1 MSDYSFPNAPTG
13 LTVLIPA
20 YNELEHLR
28 ILLPKVLKATN
39 NLVDIQAE
47 ILVVLPKISSDFEI
61 SEIKS
66 MGVTVVTRK
75 PSDSFGDA
83 LRSGFNSTS
92 DLTEF
97 IVTMDGDG
105 SHDPD
110 LIVALLEKSKDAHIV
125 SASRYIAGGS
135 SDAKR
140 QQQAMSKAVNFAFA
154 LVLGEKIHDISGNY
168 KMYRKSIVSNLNL
181 TGENFDIIQELVFKT
196 KNFVGG
202 SFNLV
207 EVPYRWNERIEGK
220 PKRKLIPYIISY
232 LKLLIKL
239 AIIRIKP

>member
-20 YNELEHLR
+20 YNELENLR
-28 ILLPKVLKATN
+28 IILPKVLKATKK
-39 NLVDIQAE
+39 LVDIQAE

-66 MGVTVVTRK
+66 MGGTVVIRK

-97 IVTMDGDG
+97 IITMDGDG

-140 QQQAMSKAVNFAFA
+140 RQQAMSRAVNFAFE
-154 LVLGEKIHDISGNY
+154 LVLGEKIRDISGNY

-220 PKRKLIPYIISY
+220 PKRKLILYIISY

>member
-1 MSDYSFPNAPTG
+1 M
-13 LTVLIPA
+13 LIPA
-20 YNELEHLR
+20 YNELENLR
-28 ILLPKVLKATN
+28 ILLPKVLKATKK
-39 NLVDIQAE
+39 LVDIQTE

-66 MGVTVVTRK
+66 MGGTVVIRK

-97 IVTMDGDG
+97 IITMDGDG

-110 LIVALLEKSKDAHIV
+110 LIVALLEKSKGAHIV

-140 QQQAMSKAVNFAFA
+140 RQKAMSRAVNFAFA

>member
-20 YNELEHLR
+20 YNELENLR
-28 ILLPKVLKATN
+28 ILLPKVLKATKK
-39 NLVDIQAE
+39 LVDIQTE
-47 ILVVLPKISSDFEI
+47 ILVVLPKISSHFEI

-97 IVTMDGDG
+97 IITMDGDG
-105 SHDPD
+105 SHDPN

-140 QQQAMSKAVNFAFA
+140 RQQAMSRAVNFAFA
-154 LVLGEKIHDISGNY
+154 LVLGEKIQDISGNY

-207 EVPYRWNERIEGK
+207 EIPYRWNERIEGK

>member
-20 YNELEHLR
+20 YNELENLR

-39 NLVDIQAE
+39 KLVDIQAE

-66 MGVTVVTRK
+66 MGVTVVIRK

-97 IVTMDGDG
+97 IITMDGDG

-140 QQQAMSKAVNFAFA
+140 RQQAMSRAVNFAFA

-196 KNFVGG
+196 KNFVGS
-202 SFNLV
+202 SFNVV

-239 AIIRIKP
+239 AVIRIKP

>member
-1 MSDYSFPNAPTG
+1 MSGYSFPNAPTG

-20 YNELEHLR
+20 YNELENLR
-28 ILLPKVLKATN
+28 ILLPKVLKATKK
-39 NLVDIQAE
+39 LVDIQTE

-66 MGVTVVTRK
+66 MGGTVIIRK

>member
-1 MSDYSFPNAPTG
+1 VSGYSFPKSPTG

-20 YNELEHLR
+20 YNELENLR
-28 ILLPKVLKATN
+28 IVIPNVWKATKK
-39 NLVDIQAE
+39 LVNIDVE
-47 ILVVLPKISSDFEI
+47 ILVVLPKIASNFEI

-66 MGVTVVTRK
+66 MGGTVVIRK

-83 LRSGFNSTS
+83 LRSGFNSSS
-92 DLTEF
+92 DQTEF
-97 IVTMDGDG
+97 IITMDGDG
-105 SHDPD
+105 SHDPE
-110 LIVALLEKSKDAHIV
+110 LFIALLDKSKTAHIV
-125 SASRYIAGGS
+125 CASRYIAGGQ

-140 QQQAMSKAVNFAFA
+140 RQQIMSRLLNFAFA
-154 LVLGEKIHDISGNY
+154 LVVGEKIHDISGNY
-168 KMYRKSIVSNLNL
+168 KMYRRSIVSNLNL
-181 TGENFDIIQELVFKT
+181 TGQNFDIIQEIVFKT
-196 KNFVGG
+196 KKYVGD

-207 EVPYRWNERIEGK
+207 EVPYRFNERIEGK

>member
-1 MSDYSFPNAPTG
+1 VLGHSFPKAATG

-20 YNELEHLR
+20 YDELENLR
-28 ILLPKVLKATN
+28 IMLPKVLNATKK
-39 NLVDIQAE
+39 LVDIETE

-66 MGVTVVTRK
+66 MGGTVVIRR

-83 LRSGFNSTS
+83 LRSGFSSSSNLS
-92 DLTEF
+92 EF
-97 IVTMDGDG
+97 IITMDGDG

-110 LIVALLEKSKDAHIV
+110 LIAALLEKSEDAHIV

-135 SDAKR
+135 SDAKIR
-140 QQQAMSKAVNFAFA
+140 QQAMSKVLNFAFA
-154 LVLGEKIHDISGNY
+154 IVLGEKVHDISGNY
-168 KMYRKSIVSNLNL
+168 KMYRKSIVSNLKL

-196 KNFVGG
+196 KKFVGS

-207 EVPYRWNERIEGK
+207 EVPYRWNKRIEGK

-239 AIIRIKP
+239 VVIRMKP

>member
-20 YNELEHLR
+20 YNELENLR

-39 NLVDIQAE
+39 KLVDIQAE

-97 IVTMDGDG
+97 IITMDGDG

-140 QQQAMSKAVNFAFA
+140 RQQAMSRVVNFAFA
-154 LVLGEKIHDISGNY
+154 LVLGEKIRDISGNY

-196 KNFVGG
+196 KNFVGS
-202 SFNLV
+202 SFNVV

-239 AIIRIKP
+239 AVIRIKP

>member
-20 YNELEHLR
+20 YNELENLR
-28 ILLPKVLKATN
+28 ILLPKVLTATN
-39 NLVDIQAE
+39 KLVDIQAE

-66 MGVTVVTRK
+66 MGGTVVIRK

-97 IVTMDGDG
+97 IITMDGDG

-140 QQQAMSKAVNFAFA
+140 RQQAMSRVVNFAFA
-154 LVLGEKIHDISGNY
+154 LVLGEKIRDISGNY

-196 KNFVGG
+196 KNFVGS
-202 SFNLV
+202 SFNVV

-239 AIIRIKP
+239 AVIRIKP